1 MPHWMRE
8 RDTGARA
15 TAHLA
20 LGWAKLVDEGR
31 ILSCKPIT
39 FRLNSRKALQDGG
52 AVCEPL

>member
-1 MPHWMRE
+1 MRE